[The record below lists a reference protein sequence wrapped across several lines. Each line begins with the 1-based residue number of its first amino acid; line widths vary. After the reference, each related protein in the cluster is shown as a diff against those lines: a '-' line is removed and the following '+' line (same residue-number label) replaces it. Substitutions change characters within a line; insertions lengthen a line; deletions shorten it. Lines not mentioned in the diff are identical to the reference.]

1 MTALPGLLP
10 LRPYLREMV
19 WGGQRLAELYGKP
32 LPSGVRVGESFEVS
46 GYPGRQSVVAEG
58 PLAGSGLADLAAAWG
73 PALVGAEAWARA
85 GHQIPLL
92 VKLLDAQ
99 DDLSIQVH
107 PDDAY
112 VQSRGLP
119 DRGKTE
125 AWYVLHS
132 DQGRVACG
140 LLPGVD
146 RAAFAAAAAAGR
158 VSDVVRFHPVRA
170 GDVVFLPAGA
180 VHALCAGV
188 VIYEVQ
194 QPSDVTFRVYDY
206 DRPGLDG
213 QPRELHLEQAMEV
226 IDFGSPGPA
235 PIAADP
241 VAPAGRSL
249 VELVR
254 CPYFTLS
261 LACAD
266 MAGQYHPETCGCR
279 SVTVVEGAALME
291 SGAHSCRVAAGA
303 TVLVPAARPF
313 HVHAVAAGGC
323 RYLVAAVE

>member
-1 MTALPGLLP
+1 
-10 LRPYLREMV
+10 MV

-32 LPSGVRVGESFEVS
+32 LPPGVRVGESFEVS

-58 PLAGSGLADLAAAWG
+58 PLAGSGLADLTETWGAALIG
-73 PALVGAEAWARA
+73 DEPWARS
-85 GHQIPLL
+85 GHQFPLL

-99 DDLSIQVH
+99 DDLSVQVH
-107 PDDAY
+107 PDDLYA
-112 VQSRGLP
+112 QSRGWR

-158 VSDVVRFHPVRA
+158 ISDVVRFHSVQA
-170 GDVVFLPAGA
+170 GDVVFLPAGV

-194 QPSDVTFRVYDY
+194 QPSDLTFRVYDY

-213 QPRELHLEQAMEV
+213 QPRELHLDQAMAV
-226 IDFGSPGPA
+226 MDFDGQA
-235 PIAADP
+235 PVP
-241 VAPAGRSL
+241 TPAGEVGGCGPSL

-254 CPYFTLS
+254 CSYFTLS
-261 LACAD
+261 LAWAEVT
-266 MAGQYHPETCGCR
+266 GQHHPETRGCR
-279 SVTVVEGAALME
+279 SVTVVEGTALMA
-291 SGAHSCRVAAGA
+291 SGDQSCRVAAGS
-303 TVLVPAARPF
+303 TVLVPASRPF
-313 HVHAVAAGGC
+313 HVRAVTTGGC
-323 RYLVAAVE
+323 RYLVAAAA